1 MSTEYTLRRCDG
13 LPFGTFKDVR
23 IDHIDRHGVTPEE
36 VEEACFGHAL
46 VQRAKSEGEN
56 PVYYVSDRP
65 TLAGICSAWS
75 FCARMGRAI
84 RSQLGR

>member
-1 MSTEYTLRRCDG
+1 MRIHEFVWPQD
-13 LPFGTFKDVR
+13 R

-56 PVYYVSDRP
+56 PVYYVLDRR
-65 TLAGICSAWS
+65 TLAGICSVWS
-75 FCARMGRAI
+75 FGFRMGRAI
-84 RSQLGR
+84 QSRLGK